1 MMTGPEGEV
10 VGVDIVPEMLQRA
23 EANLKRVD
31 LHHVTFQSATGEHL
45 PYPDAQLVTET
56 GLNSTPKTRGVL
68 IRARK
73 PEKIDHKRRPVLTN
87 AGNTMDQI
95 GMKPKKN
102 PPEIEAV
109 LEKAFALGVEKAKII
124 DTSTVR
130 VEKWVRWK
138 CLYGCP
144 FYNKDAYHPP
154 IAPDIDETRLVL
166 SEYSKAILL
175 NSPKGKA
182 LSDIAIRLEQEAC
195 HMGFYKAFAL
205 TALPPGPDEGHNTG
219 AT

>member
-1 MMTGPEGEV
+1 MDFLALMEK
-10 VGVDIVPEMLQRA
+10 VGFTDAEMVA
-23 EANLKRVD
+23 
-31 LHHVTFQSATGEHL
+31 
-45 PYPDAQLVTET
+45 ET

-73 PEKIDHKRRPVLTN
+73 PEKSDSIQIPISTDSDSIE
-87 AGNTMDQI
+87 DQI
-95 GMKPKKN
+95 DLKPKKIM
-102 PPEIEAV
+102 PSVRAV
-109 LEKAFALGVEKAKII
+109 LEKAFGLGIEKAKII
-124 DTSTVR
+124 DTSTVT

-154 IAPDIDETRLVL
+154 IAPDITETRQVL
-166 SEYSKAILL
+166 GEYSKAILL
-175 NSPKGKA
+175 NSHKGKA
-182 LSDIAIRLEQEAC
+182 LSDIAIRLEHEAY

-205 TALPPGPDEGHNTG
+205 TALPSGPDEGTNTG